1 MQAFKGWRL
10 KTDEDLSLEISYEI
24 GEGTVE
30 IREWEAESIRV
41 RLGDLVKWFQVLR
54 IWDWES
60 EIEKER
66 DAENVT
72 LSLWEWEDLYEIAI
86 REREREWLR

>member
-1 MQAFKGWRL
+1 MMM
-10 KTDEDLSLEISYEI
+10 EDLSLEISYEI

-41 RLGDLVKWFQVLR
+41 RLEDLVKWFQVLR

-66 DAENVT
+66 EM
-72 LSLWEWEDLYEIAI
+72 
-86 REREREWLR
+86 